1 MKALILAVA
10 TCLASAAELYAVEAV
25 TFSFEISQ
33 RDSTTGR
40 DVLLYADT
48 ADVARGIPAVGFMAV
63 MSVEIRLQSVD
74 TGGASYSVQIVTA
87 SRPASTAAREIH
99 SEFGL
104 PLRLTD
110 SKGKNGARY
119 TLEIRPLGRKVLADG
134 GCGVATAAT
143 DQFKFDPTAHTDMY
157 FAKSTFGDYYW
168 NLSKGLFETE
178 YDEFNA
184 LVKFNVPGK
193 YAIYMCPCPVVSVI
207 WDDRFGQVIDPTRG
221 TAHVLFAPN
230 ANSADPFVLLALAV
244 YRQYGYA
251 PAFLVDGFA
260 NIGSAALD
268 EVKTMQTAGKNI
280 AVAPLLDSYRYF
292 SSDPG
297 QSDAISAAFIKYLIA
312 TYSLDRFLTLYA
324 RSDDLN
330 LQASIESTYGKP
342 IADLETEFRGWVK
355 STNISLTQY
364 EYCSNRAEAM
374 FDYAGQRQFALKMK
388 PLMVTKM
395 DSARTL
401 SALSRASFNTG
412 DFYGATEAQRAYL
425 TIDPST
431 PGWIALCGYQMMNG
445 LYDSARADLRL
456 AAQRDTVEILI
467 KMNLGLCELFTG
479 DTVKARDFLSAVAS
493 SGGSGAV
500 EAKTILG
507 HLYLGSRERA
517 EQARA
522 IPILQE
528 AVSALQT
535 RIASHDV
542 NPSEQMWLGIAFLG
556 LDDQSNALSALQL
569 ADFLET
575 RPFYRGMISLWL
587 GKAADLRG
595 ERDVALRQYN
605 AVLSG
610 ASAHYTQVEA
620 RRYRDR
626 AYTH

>member
-1 MKALILAVA
+1 MKALIIAVA
-10 TCLASAAELYAVEAV
+10 CLLAPAAKLCAIEAV
-25 TFSFEISQ
+25 TFSFEVSQ
-33 RDSTTGR
+33 RDSATGR
-40 DVLLYADT
+40 DVRLYVDT
-48 ADVARGIPAVGFMAV
+48 ADVAKGIPAVGFMAV
-63 MSVEIRLQSVD
+63 MSIEVRLKTVD
-74 TGGASYSVQIVTA
+74 TGGVSYSVQIVTA
-87 SRPASTAAREIH
+87 ARPAGTAARDIH

-110 SKGKNGARY
+110 LKGKNGVRY
-119 TLEIRPLGRKVLADG
+119 TLEVRPLARKVLADSD
-134 GCGVATAAT
+134 CRVTSAAI

-157 FAKSTFGDYYW
+157 YAKNTFGDYYW

-193 YAIYMCPCPVVSVI
+193 YAIYLCPCPVVSII

-221 TAHVLFAPN
+221 TAHVLLAPN
-230 ANSADPFVLLALAV
+230 FNSADPFVLLVLAV

-260 NIGSAALD
+260 NVGSAALD
-268 EVKTMQTAGKNI
+268 EVKTMQAAGQSI

-292 SSDPG
+292 SSDPR

-312 TYSLDRFLTLYA
+312 TYSLDRFLSLYA
-324 RSDDLN
+324 RADDLN
-330 LQASIESTYGKP
+330 LKASIESTYGKP
-342 IADLETEFRGWVK
+342 VADLEAGFREWVK
-355 STNISLTQY
+355 TIKVSLMQY

-374 FDYAGQRQFALKMK
+374 FDYAGQKQFAIKMK

-401 SALSRASFNTG
+401 AALSRAAFNTG
-412 DFYGATEAQRAYL
+412 DYYTATDAQRGYL
-425 TIDPST
+425 AIDPSS

-445 LYDSARADLRL
+445 LYDSARADLRR
-456 AAQRDTVEILI
+456 AAARDSAEILLR
-467 KMNLGLCELFTG
+467 MNLGLCELFTG
-479 DTVKARDFLSAVAS
+479 DTVKAKEILLSVAS
-493 SGGSGAV
+493 VGESGSV
-500 EAKTILG
+500 EAKIILG
-507 HLYLGSRERA
+507 HLYLRSRERT
-517 EQARA
+517 EQAKA
-522 IPILQE
+522 IPMFQA
-528 AVSALQT
+528 AVAALQS
-535 RIASHDV
+535 RMASHQV

-575 RPFYRGMISLWL
+575 RPFYRGMIALWL

-595 ERDVALRQYN
+595 ERDVAIRHYN
-605 AVLSG
+605 SALSG

-620 RRYRDR
+620 RLYRDK
-626 AYTH
+626 AYTQ